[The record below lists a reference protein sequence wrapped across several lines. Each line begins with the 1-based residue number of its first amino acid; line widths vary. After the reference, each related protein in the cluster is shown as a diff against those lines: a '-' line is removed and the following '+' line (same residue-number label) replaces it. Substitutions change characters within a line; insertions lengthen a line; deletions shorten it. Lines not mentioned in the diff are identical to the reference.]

1 MLSNKWWHG
10 KSPLK
15 IPCHLAFS
23 FYRPRNSRLEN
34 WTGPKRS
41 QVIEGQGSLS
51 QDKTS
56 LPSYHLMLS
65 SYHTAPVQSQMEM
78 ARDGYLSLQKKRH
91 DFLVDVVSSHS
102 TIHPCQSLTQWGLV
116 WPLHS
121 KCDTDSKHW
130 GSNQGQQRAN
140 MLRKVNNSPG
150 CVCVKTRNSNALWSE
165 QTNPFHQ
172 APGGYGLPWWLS
184 R

>member
-1 MLSNKWWHG
+1 M
-10 KSPLK
+10 KSGYLPSVAAPNPPAQRNPMQPL
-15 IPCHLAFS
+15 ICPVNHSITAQCLVGTA
-23 FYRPRNSRLEN
+23 R
-34 WTGPKRS
+34 PKRS

-78 ARDGYLSLQKKRH
+78 AKDGYLSLQRKRH
-91 DFLVDVVSSHS
+91 DFLGDVVSSHS
-102 TIHPCQSLTQWGLV
+102 TICPCQNLTQWGLV

-121 KCDTDSKHW
+121 KCNIDSKPW

-140 MLRKVNNSPG
+140 MLRKVNNSPE
-150 CVCVKTRNSNALWSE
+150 CVCV
-165 QTNPFHQ
+165 
-172 APGGYGLPWWLS
+172 
-184 R
+184 